1 MVSRLPAP
9 EFPAGLEWVNV
20 SDAPLMSGLRG
31 RVVLLWFWSYDNVH
45 CWNLL
50 PDLAHLESRYHDG
63 LTVIGVHTPKYPHQ
77 RDASVVLKAVN
88 RLQIRHPVAN
98 DPQHAL
104 WRQFSIEAWP
114 SVVVID
120 AEGQVAS
127 IIAGEGHRVEL
138 DELIGRLLDEAAER
152 DLREYEAAPTASRP
166 EPRESL
172 LFPGKVLATD
182 EFLYIADSGH
192 HRVIECKHDGRIQ
205 RQFGSSDP
213 GYWDGR
219 DEQCGFRDPQGLAL
233 RDDFL
238 YVADRGNHC
247 IRRIRLRGGD
257 VETVLGTGEQGRVRP
272 HEADPLVTPI
282 GTPTG
287 LAVVADKL
295 HVTSSSQN
303 QVWELDL
310 TRNRVNVL
318 SGTGKREL
326 IDGLSLEASFAQ
338 PVGIAAIGMQ
348 LLVVDAASSAVR
360 LIRLLDGRV
369 STLVGSGLYE
379 YGDAP
384 GARDVARLQNP
395 LDITLDQRGIAFI
408 ADSYNGK
415 IKALS
420 LKSGAVR
427 ALNVDIRLFEPAGL
441 SIAAGALWIANTNVH
456 EIVRIDLASGI
467 GKRVPV
473 GE

>member
-120 AEGQVAS
+120 AEGQVVS

-287 LAVVADKL
+287 LAVVAYKL
-295 HVTSSSQN
+295 HV
-303 QVWELDL
+303 
-310 TRNRVNVL
+310 
-318 SGTGKREL
+318 
-326 IDGLSLEASFAQ
+326 SLEASFAQ

-395 LDITLDQRGIAFI
+395 LDITLDPRGIAFI

-427 ALNVDIRLFEPAGL
+427 ALNVDIRMFEPAGL